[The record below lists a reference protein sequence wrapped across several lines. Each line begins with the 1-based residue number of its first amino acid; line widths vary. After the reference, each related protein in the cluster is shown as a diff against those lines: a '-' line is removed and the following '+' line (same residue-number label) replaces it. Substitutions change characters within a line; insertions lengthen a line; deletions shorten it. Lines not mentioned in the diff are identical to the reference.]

1 MARVLRGDGAE
12 GVSPSVSHGAVRL
25 TLSAA
30 CANRLRDEIRR
41 AGGREVCFLAAV
53 SAEGEIVNPRA
64 VARGNSHA
72 VLAAA
77 RDASEGEIV
86 LHNHPSGNLAPSDAD
101 LSLASSLY
109 EQGLGSGII
118 DNEASRLYVV
128 VEPPRPRVITPLDTA
143 RVDAV
148 LGPSGALAQAHGG
161 YEDRE
166 GQRVM
171 ARAWVERYN
180 EGGVSV
186 IEAGTGTGKS
196 LAYLVPAALWALQ
209 NGERTV
215 ISTHTIHLQEQ
226 LVARDLPLLERLLG
240 QPLRWA
246 MVKGRG
252 QYISIRRLLLAM
264 DQAPTLFDGD
274 RTEELA
280 NLKIWAE
287 NTHDGS
293 LTDLPVLPSED
304 VWEEVRS
311 DGDICLKAR
320 CPHFQRCH
328 YHRARRDTHSAQL
341 LVVNHA
347 LLFSDLSLR
356 EATGTWKAAAVL
368 PPYRHLVLDEAH
380 NVEDSATSH
389 LGADLTRAGLF
400 RTLSR
405 LERNGKGMMAALEGD
420 LRKEGDVPEAREL
433 LGRVASHLRPGVT
446 RAREE
451 LTALFDALE
460 PRVPGDGE
468 DPLRL
473 GRSDPRDPTLDPA
486 FMERLDRCT
495 GSFDRV
501 RRELERIRLRLE
513 EDPARRERFEARLLD
528 LQSVERRIQHA
539 LDALALV
546 LEPGTEEDG
555 AFVRWIEGRGDSRG
569 DGRVGLRNVRLAAA
583 PVEPGRRLRATL
595 FQQIDTVLLTS
606 ATLSTGSGDF
616 RFIRDRL
623 GLAPSGPAPAYPAR
637 AAHPSRA
644 GHQDPWFED
653 AAQDLG
659 PEPGDESVQ
668 EDPEDP
674 PLPVVA
680 ELRVPSP
687 FDYATQTVLGIPSDL
702 PDPRDTRGLQEVTVR
717 IATDLADL
725 MDGGLFVLFTSYR
738 ALADAARRLRGAGLD
753 RRYPLLVHGERN
765 RSHLLDAFRA
775 SGRGIL
781 LGTASFWEGVDVPG
795 QPLRGL
801 ILQKIPFRVPTEPLT
816 QARTEALER
825 RGIHGFRHY
834 QVPLASLR
842 LSQGF
847 GRLIRTRED
856 RGAVLLLDRRILS
869 ATYGR
874 QLRDAL
880 PPAPLLQGPWP
891 EMLEHLRGFYA
902 DRAPLP
908 PPDPWVD

>member
-1 MARVLRGDGAE
+1 MA
-12 GVSPSVSHGAVRL
+12 
-25 TLSAA
+25 SAA
-30 CANRLRDEIRR
+30 YLRAEIER
-41 AGGREVCFLAAV
+41 AGGREVCFLASV
-53 SAEGEIVNPRA
+53 SPEGQIMDPRA
-64 VARGNSHA
+64 VARGNHHA

-77 RDASEGEIV
+77 RDAREGEV
-86 LHNHPSGNLAPSDAD
+86 VVHNHPSGSLAPSEAD
-101 LSLASSLY
+101 LALASRLY
-109 EQGLGSGII
+109 EQGLGSAII

-128 VEPPRPRVITPLDTA
+128 VEPPKPRVVTPLDPA
-143 RVDAV
+143 RVDEV
-148 LGPSGALAQAHGG
+148 LGPSGALAAVHGG

-166 GQRVM
+166 GQRAM
-171 ARAWVERYN
+171 ALEWLRRYN

-186 IEAGTGTGKS
+186 VEAGTGTGKS
-196 LAYLVPAALWALQ
+196 LAYLVPAALWALE
-209 NGERTV
+209 NDERTV

-264 DQAPTLFDGD
+264 DQAPSLFDSD
-274 RTEELA
+274 RTEELGS
-280 NLKIWAE
+280 LKIWAE
-287 NTHDGS
+287 STRDGS

-328 YHRARRDTHSAQL
+328 YHRARRETHGAQL

-356 EATGTWKAAAVL
+356 EATGEWRTAAVL

-380 NVEDSATSH
+380 NVEDAATSH
-389 LGADLTRAGLF
+389 LGVDLTRAGLF

-405 LERNGKGMMAALEGD
+405 LDRNGKGVMAALEGD
-420 LRKEGDVPEAREL
+420 LRREGDVPEAREL
-433 LGRVASHLRPGVT
+433 LGRLTSHLRPGVT

-473 GRSDPRDPTLDPA
+473 GRLDPRDPTLDRA

-495 GSFDRV
+495 GSFETV

-513 EDPARRERFEARLLD
+513 EEAARRERFEARLLD

-546 LEPGTEEDG
+546 LEPGDDDG
-555 AFVRWIEGRGDSRG
+555 AFVRWIEGRGEARSEGRG
-569 DGRVGLRNVRLAAA
+569 GLRNVRLAAA

-595 FQQIDTVLLTS
+595 FQHVETVLITS
-606 ATLSTGSGDF
+606 ATLSTGDGDF
-616 RFIRDRL
+616 RFIRERL
-623 GLAPSGPAPAYPAR
+623 GLTPVGSG
-637 AAHPSRA
+637 HPRPGPGA
-644 GHQDPWFED
+644 DPWFE
-653 AAQDLG
+653 
-659 PEPGDESVQ
+659 EP
-668 EDPEDP
+668 DPESTDGVENDDEP
-674 PLPVVA
+674 PLPVVH

-687 FDYATQTVLGIPSDL
+687 FDYATQTLLGIPSDL

-738 ALADAARRLRGAGLD
+738 ALADAARRLRDGGVD
-753 RRYPLLVHGERN
+753 RRYPLLVHGERS

-825 RGIHGFRHY
+825 RGIQGFRHY

-842 LSQGF
+842 LNQGF

-869 ATYGR
+869 ASYGR
-874 QLRDAL
+874 QLRAAL
-880 PPAPLLQGPWP
+880 PPAPLLQGSWP
-891 EMLEHLRGFYA
+891 DMTERLRRFYA
-902 DRAPLP
+902 GERPLP